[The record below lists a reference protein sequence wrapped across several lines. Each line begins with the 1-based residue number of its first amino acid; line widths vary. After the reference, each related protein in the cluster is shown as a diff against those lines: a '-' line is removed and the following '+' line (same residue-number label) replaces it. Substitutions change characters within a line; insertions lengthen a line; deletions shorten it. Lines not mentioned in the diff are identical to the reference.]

1 MGIKEE
7 VNRTY
12 TFTATCDHCGTVVS
26 WQQPKSLDHDDEI
39 ERGFTMIDPK
49 RFDRGILWFDKAA
62 CVHAYVEANVI
73 EYLRHPEG
81 VR

>member
-26 WQQPKSLDHDDEI
+26 WQQPTSTEYDDLQ
-39 ERGFTMIDPK
+39 RGFTMLHPR
-49 RFDRGILWFDKAA
+49 RFDGETLWFDKAE